1 MTLPRTAFVLTIV
14 NLALLLF
21 TVAQIRHTTAQDA
34 TPVLRAQAIELVD
47 ESGEVR
53 SRLNVEENG
62 EVVFRLLDQDGT
74 IRVKLGAWR
83 GGSGLL
89 LNDDATEPGVHLLA
103 TSAGGSIQFRDR
115 DGLLIKLGP

>member
-1 MTLPRTAFVLTIV
+1 MTLPRTAFILTIV
-14 NLALLLF
+14 NLALLAF
-21 TVAQIRHTTAQDA
+21 TITQTRNTTAQDA
-34 TPVLRAQAIELVD
+34 ASVLRARAIELVD
-47 ESGEVR
+47 EAGQVR

-62 EVVFRLLDQDGT
+62 EVVFRLLDQDGK

-89 LNDDATEPGVHLLA
+89 LNDDVTEPGVHLLA

-115 DGLLIKLGP
+115 EGLMIKIRP

>member
-1 MTLPRTAFVLTIV
+1 M
-14 NLALLLF
+14 
-21 TVAQIRHTTAQDA
+21 
-34 TPVLRAQAIELVD
+34 
-47 ESGEVR
+47 R

-62 EVVFRLLDQDGT
+62 EVVFRLLDQDGK

-89 LNDDATEPGVHLLA
+89 LNDDVTEPGVHLLA

-115 DGLLIKLGP
+115 EGLMIKIRP

>member
-1 MTLPRTAFVLTIV
+1 MTLPRTALVLTIV

-21 TVAQIRHTTAQDA
+21 MAAQIRHTTAQDA
-34 TPVLRAQAIELVD
+34 NLILRARAIELVD
-47 ESGEVR
+47 ESGQVR
-53 SRLNVEENG
+53 SRLNVEDNG
-62 EVVFRLLDQDGT
+62 EAVFRLLDQDGA

-103 TSAGGSIQFRDR
+103 TSAGGSFQFRDK
-115 DGLLIKLGP
+115 DGLMIKIGP

>member
-1 MTLPRTAFVLTIV
+1 MTLPRTALVLTVV

-21 TVAQIRHTTAQDA
+21 TAAQIRHTTAQDA
-34 TPVLRAQAIELVD
+34 AAVLRTQAIELVD
-47 ESGEVR
+47 EAGQVR

-62 EVVFRLLDQDGT
+62 EVVFRLLDQDGA

-89 LNDDATEPGVHLLA
+89 LNDDATEAGVHLCHA
-103 TSAGGSIQFRDR
+103 RRAAASVPRQ
-115 DGLLIKLGP
+115 DG